1 MQQRWTIDE
10 LIDTWT
16 LLPTETDLLRNKTGP
31 TRLGFA
37 VMLKAFQHE
46 GRFPYNTHEVPEAV
60 VEYVARQVG
69 VATDEYRDFNW
80 RSRNSSYQRQDI
92 RAFCG
97 FREFTTEDAGTL
109 TDWLSQSVVPH
120 ETRSGAVTEAALRW
134 LRENGI
140 EPPSPG
146 RLQRF
151 VDAAERHYDLR
162 LCQTIHNRLST
173 EHRAGLEALLRP
185 TALEEDQPED
195 HEGQGPRSSAL
206 QNLRTNSEKRG
217 VESVEEQIEKLRLL
231 RRLQLPQALF
241 ADVAPHVLT
250 RYRERA
256 SNESPSHFRAQT
268 PSVRLTLLAAF
279 CVARMTELTDALV
292 THLVDM
298 VHHINVK
305 AERRVERNFVA
316 EFRRVHNKDRILE
329 RLLEAAL
336 GNPDGTVREVLF
348 PVVDEQT
355 LRDLLREYKEK
366 GGFRQQVHTI
376 VRGTYRSHY
385 RRMIPWLLTE
395 LSFRS
400 NNHRHQ
406 PVIDALGLLGRY
418 VDSNARIYPYEEH
431 IPVGGVIDRNIRDL
445 ILERG
450 PDGGM
455 RVNRVNY
462 ELCVLSALRDALRSR
477 EIWVI
482 GADKYRDPDKD
493 LPQDFEARKE
503 SYFQALRQPQE
514 VDTFV
519 QGLEQQLKDA
529 LVMLHDGLPK
539 NPGVRVVARDG
550 GRFVVTPLTR
560 QPDPPFYDTVKG
572 EVGRQFWN
580 TQLLDVLVEVDRRA
594 GITPHFKSF
603 MTRENMP
610 RDQLQQ
616 RLLLCLYGLGT
627 NTGLKRVAAGQD
639 GVGYSDLKY
648 VRRHY
653 IHRDALRAANAAVVN
668 ATLAARRP
676 DIWGEGTTSCA
687 SDAKKYAAWDGN
699 LRTQRSIRYGGDGVM
714 IYWHVERRA
723 SSIYSSMK
731 SCSSSEVAAMI
742 EGVLRHCTSLSVEKN
757 YVDTHGQSEP
767 GFAFTHLLGFKLMPR
782 LADIAHQRL
791 YLPNMA
797 FAAQVP
803 NLAAVQAQ
811 RSIRWDLIRQ
821 QYEPMVKYAT
831 ALRLGLADPEAILQR
846 FTRANAQ
853 HPTYAALCELGKV
866 LRTIFVCEY
875 LHREEVRREIHEG
888 LNVIETWNGTT
899 NFIFFGKGGEIS
911 TNNLEAQ
918 EISMLALQLLQNSL
932 VYVNTLMIQRVLG
945 SETWRQRMTA
955 EDWRALSPLMHHHIN
970 PYGEFKL
977 DLTRRL
983 KLEVEVDA

>member
-1 MQQRWTIDE
+1 M
-10 LIDTWT
+10 
-16 LLPTETDLLRNKTGP
+16 
-31 TRLGFA
+31 
-37 VMLKAFQHE
+37 
-46 GRFPYNTHEVPEAV
+46 
-60 VEYVARQVG
+60 
-69 VATDEYRDFNW
+69 
-80 RSRNSSYQRQDI
+80 SR
-92 RAFCG
+92 
-97 FREFTTEDAGTL
+97 
-109 TDWLSQSVVPH
+109 P
-120 ETRSGAVTEAALRW
+120 
-134 LRENGI
+134 
-140 EPPSPG
+140 
-146 RLQRF
+146 
-151 VDAAERHYDLR
+151 
-162 LCQTIHNRLST
+162 
-173 EHRAGLEALLRP
+173 
-185 TALEEDQPED
+185 
-195 HEGQGPRSSAL
+195 
-206 QNLRTNSEKRG
+206 
-217 VESVEEQIEKLRLL
+217 
-231 RRLQLPQALF
+231 
-241 ADVAPHVLT
+241 
-250 RYRERA
+250 
-256 SNESPSHFRAQT
+256 
-268 PSVRLTLLAAF
+268 
-279 CVARMTELTDALV
+279 
-292 THLVDM
+292 
-298 VHHINVK
+298 
-305 AERRVERNFVA
+305 
-316 EFRRVHNKDRILE
+316 
-329 RLLEAAL
+329 
-336 GNPDGTVREVLF
+336 
-348 PVVDEQT
+348 
-355 LRDLLREYKEK
+355 
-366 GGFRQQVHTI
+366 
-376 VRGTYRSHY
+376 
-385 RRMIPWLLTE
+385 
-395 LSFRS
+395 
-400 NNHRHQ
+400 
-406 PVIDALGLLGRY
+406 
-418 VDSNARIYPYEEH
+418 
-431 IPVGGVIDRNIRDL
+431 
-445 ILERG
+445 
-450 PDGGM
+450 
-455 RVNRVNY
+455 
-462 ELCVLSALRDALRSR
+462 
-477 EIWVI
+477 
-482 GADKYRDPDKD
+482 
-493 LPQDFEARKE
+493 KE

-723 SSIYSSMK
+723 SCIYSSMK

-955 EDWRALSPLMHHHIN
+955 EDWRALSPLMQHHIN

>member
-1 MQQRWTIDE
+1 M
-10 LIDTWT
+10 
-16 LLPTETDLLRNKTGP
+16 
-31 TRLGFA
+31 
-37 VMLKAFQHE
+37 
-46 GRFPYNTHEVPEAV
+46 
-60 VEYVARQVG
+60 
-69 VATDEYRDFNW
+69 
-80 RSRNSSYQRQDI
+80 
-92 RAFCG
+92 
-97 FREFTTEDAGTL
+97 
-109 TDWLSQSVVPH
+109 
-120 ETRSGAVTEAALRW
+120 
-134 LRENGI
+134 
-140 EPPSPG
+140 
-146 RLQRF
+146 
-151 VDAAERHYDLR
+151 
-162 LCQTIHNRLST
+162 
-173 EHRAGLEALLRP
+173 
-185 TALEEDQPED
+185 
-195 HEGQGPRSSAL
+195 
-206 QNLRTNSEKRG
+206 
-217 VESVEEQIEKLRLL
+217 
-231 RRLQLPQALF
+231 
-241 ADVAPHVLT
+241 
-250 RYRERA
+250 
-256 SNESPSHFRAQT
+256 
-268 PSVRLTLLAAF
+268 
-279 CVARMTELTDALV
+279 
-292 THLVDM
+292 
-298 VHHINVK
+298 
-305 AERRVERNFVA
+305 
-316 EFRRVHNKDRILE
+316 
-329 RLLEAAL
+329 LEAAL

-723 SSIYSSMK
+723 SCIYSSMK